1 MLFLSSLVVLIL
13 YVTYCAQ
20 SLKLYVSILTYY
32 MHHSVC
38 VATCLPMCAA
48 LRIHISAEVKHAL
61 DAVGGFRTEHRGLVD
76 VKVCFIFNQISRH
89 IPVCN
94 KL

>member
-1 MLFLSSLVVLIL
+1 
-13 YVTYCAQ
+13 
-20 SLKLYVSILTYY
+20 

-38 VATCLPMCAA
+38 VATCLPVRAA

-76 VKVCFIFNQISRH
+76 VKV
-89 IPVCN
+89 N
-94 KL
+94 KLHHYYYCEQAFLSKLLFPILHTSSGI